1 MIHELHANA
10 WLFALERLLGPG
22 VLRGWRG
29 PRAARLDVPGEK
41 VRGQWVALAPDTV
54 PLGSGQ
60 HLSEFQLDEF
70 LPVRPDLAIELDVT
84 LGGEQRRV
92 EPLVELDRCGRAS
105 ASYEKDPTGRDQ
117 DVLRRPVDAAG
128 RSLFRRS

>member
-1 MIHELHANA
+1 MAVR
-10 WLFALERLLGPG
+10 LERLLGPG

-29 PRAARLDVPGEK
+29 PRAARLDVPGGK

-92 EPLVELDRCGRAS
+92 EPLAS
-105 ASYEKDPTGRDQ
+105 ILTPSSA
-117 DVLRRPVDAAG
+117 VRR
-128 RSLFRRS
+128 